1 MIVSGYQTNNNLIKS
16 VKLISSNSGFNS
28 KLITRGV
35 LSLFAVII
43 CHLTLVTSSKT
54 KGSCEIK
61 ENRTKNKET
70 ESVPEVS
77 GRTEL
82 ASGYQATLLEG
93 RIMGKCMGSGA
104 SRSMNLPNALIS
116 TGHFFLGLIGKM
128 VTLLYVLLAGLLQV
142 LNKTL
147 HTNS

>member
-1 MIVSGYQTNNNLIKS
+1 MIVSGYQTNNNLIKN

-28 KLITRGV
+28 KLITRRV

-43 CHLTLVTSSKT
+43 CPLTLVISSKI

-61 ENRTKNKET
+61 ENRTKNKER

-82 ASGYQATLLEG
+82 ASGY
-93 RIMGKCMGSGA
+93 
-104 SRSMNLPNALIS
+104 
-116 TGHFFLGLIGKM
+116 
-128 VTLLYVLLAGLLQV
+128 
-142 LNKTL
+142 
-147 HTNS
+147 